1 MCNYKQS
8 SGITPKRVYKCLPG
22 AYRSVWE
29 CFIRIGVSVGF
40 YDIPALLPPYKSTGD
55 WARLIRHCAA
65 YLSGLRPVSLI
76 RRQQKTPETVSLRS
90 LL

>member
-1 MCNYKQS
+1 M
-8 SGITPKRVYKCLPG
+8 
-22 AYRSVWE
+22 
-29 CFIRIGVSVGF
+29 GF

-90 LL
+90 LLWYNNTVILFYSVCVRCGGFYSVLGGLDISGECW